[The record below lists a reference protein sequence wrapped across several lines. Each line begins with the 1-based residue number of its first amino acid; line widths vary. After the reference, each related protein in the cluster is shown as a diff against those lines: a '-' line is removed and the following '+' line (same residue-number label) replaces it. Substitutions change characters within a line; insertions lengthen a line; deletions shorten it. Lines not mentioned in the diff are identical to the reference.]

1 VIIRRYVEQLKA
13 MLNKSRLTKD
23 EILRCFENQCKMT
36 LGLQVSFA
44 LHKYSLLGSLLT
56 PGFVSLQQI

>member
-1 VIIRRYVEQLKA
+1 VVIGRYVEQLKA
-13 MLNKSRLTKD
+13 LLNKSGLTKD
-23 EILRCFENQCKMT
+23 EILQCFENQFKMT

-44 LHKYSLLGSLLT
+44 LHKHSLLSSLLT